1 MQQRSRFLSRL
12 AADTAGNTLALA
24 AAAVIPFMLVVGSG
38 MDLAVA
44 YMARG
49 KLQNACD
56 AGVLAGRQLMEGNTF
71 NSTIEDEAERFF
83 EFNFPE
89 GTAGATEID
98 FNVAQ
103 DEDDTAQLIG
113 SARAVVPTSLM
124 RIAGFGEIPISVNC
138 DAKRD
143 LGHNDIMLVLDVTG
157 SMAQAPSQ
165 GGGTKIGRLRTGAA
179 GIYRAL
185 AEDNGSVIRF
195 GIVPYS
201 HTVNVGRSL
210 SNHHILVQQPYVR
223 RWKEEQCEWKK
234 DRWGNSYQDCKDVW
248 MIGTKTFHIKD
259 SSWTTSGNNIAAKI
273 KKFRE
278 SGWGCI
284 EERPSV
290 GNSLSPY
297 QINKTIKRADID
309 SMAPT
314 TSLNEASNTFVQSAL
329 QFGRYDPAV
338 QEQESQDGCPAEAT
352 PLQTYADEDDFQEAI
367 DDATSRVTG
376 GTYHDVGML
385 WGTRFISRT
394 GLFSATN
401 PAERDGVPVNQHIVF
416 MTDGMLDTGDTL
428 YSAHGVEKYQSR
440 TQGGGSLDERHLARF
455 ASACSLARSMGI
467 TVWVIALDVEDTDD
481 VEDCATS
488 PDHFYTSDGSDLQ
501 QVFEN
506 IGRGI
511 GNLRLTR

>member
-1 MQQRSRFLSRL
+1 PKADSPDGQPRLLHVRRNWGVDMQQRSRFLSRL

-113 SARAVVPTSLM
+113 SASAVVPTSLM

-201 HTVNVGRSL
+201 HT
-210 SNHHILVQQPYVR
+210 
-223 RWKEEQCEWKK
+223 
-234 DRWGNSYQDCKDVW
+234 
-248 MIGTKTFHIKD
+248 
-259 SSWTTSGNNIAAKI
+259 
-273 KKFRE
+273 
-278 SGWGCI
+278 
-284 EERPSV
+284 
-290 GNSLSPY
+290 
-297 QINKTIKRADID
+297 
-309 SMAPT
+309 
-314 TSLNEASNTFVQSAL
+314 
-329 QFGRYDPAV
+329 
-338 QEQESQDGCPAEAT
+338 
-352 PLQTYADEDDFQEAI
+352 
-367 DDATSRVTG
+367 
-376 GTYHDVGML
+376 
-385 WGTRFISRT
+385 
-394 GLFSATN
+394 
-401 PAERDGVPVNQHIVF
+401 
-416 MTDGMLDTGDTL
+416 
-428 YSAHGVEKYQSR
+428 
-440 TQGGGSLDERHLARF
+440 
-455 ASACSLARSMGI
+455 
-467 TVWVIALDVEDTDD
+467 
-481 VEDCATS
+481 
-488 PDHFYTSDGSDLQ
+488 
-501 QVFEN
+501 
-506 IGRGI
+506 
-511 GNLRLTR
+511 